1 MWIAEVSHWERRLS
15 AGFARRGLDAPGAR
29 PAALEGQLPTIRRLM
44 AARAPA
50 LVPASPDAADAASS
64 RDGDEPAGK
73 PALPVSREMARRPT
87 L

>member
-1 MWIAEVSHWERRLS
+1 
-15 AGFARRGLDAPGAR
+15 
-29 PAALEGQLPTIRRLM
+29 M

-73 PALPVSREMARRPT
+73 PALPVGYLSDPHRFF
-87 L
+87 